1 MSRLPEF
8 DTRELDD
15 AQKNVYNIIVSGPRG
30 KFGGPFYALI
40 HAPGLADATQAL
52 GAALRFNTQLT
63 PQYRET
69 AILIAAR
76 FWLNAVEWDAHV
88 PIAIDVGVPKE
99 CIKGI
104 LHRDISNSVA
114 VEYRVLHSFCWEL
127 LEHKQVSDAV
137 YSETAKRIGLEQVV
151 ELVSVVGYFG
161 LLAMQLNTFHILP
174 DPRDG
179 KPPPE
184 LSLSVVSPNAGA

>member
-8 DTRELDD
+8 DPRELDD

-76 FWLNAVEWDAHV
+76 FWRRQLSALTQWRWSAVIINFD
-88 PIAIDVGVPKE
+88 IIQNRDVCLYPS
-99 CIKGI
+99 
-104 LHRDISNSVA
+104 R
-114 VEYRVLHSFCWEL
+114 
-127 LEHKQVSDAV
+127 
-137 YSETAKRIGLEQVV
+137 
-151 ELVSVVGYFG
+151 
-161 LLAMQLNTFHILP
+161 
-174 DPRDG
+174 
-179 KPPPE
+179 
-184 LSLSVVSPNAGA
+184 